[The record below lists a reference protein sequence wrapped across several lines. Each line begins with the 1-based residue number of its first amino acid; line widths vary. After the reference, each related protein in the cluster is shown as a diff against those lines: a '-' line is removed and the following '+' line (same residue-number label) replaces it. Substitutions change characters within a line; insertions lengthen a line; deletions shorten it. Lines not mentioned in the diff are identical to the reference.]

1 MKTRIDFIDTAKGL
15 TLLFVIYL
23 HISAC
28 YDGHPYPDSDFGIA
42 ISTFFMPVFFI
53 LSGLFFS
60 TKNDFIPW
68 LKKKCKRLLIPYWFF
83 YILTFFVSFLV
94 VRILGVETKNG
105 FAWSNIFIVFHA
117 DVFSNSTIWFLLALF
132 WSSLFLYPIVKFLH
146 SYWSQLLIVVLLFCF
161 GWACSVF
168 TINIPLYFDSA
179 MSMLPFL
186 YLGYL
191 LKSFD
196 FLKYL
201 QGRTSILL
209 LLGLLLMIINMITAE
224 GTSLVNN
231 RIGDPP
237 HYFFGSLVGSFS
249 IIFICAF
256 LNWVPVVTFIGRN
269 SLTVLCIHGYVLNF
283 VTLILKKFQIDM
295 IISSLIAFVVVS
307 LSFYIIV
314 PLCKRFIPWAIG
326 EDSNKDKFN

>member
-1 MKTRIDFIDTAKGL
+1 MKTRIDSIDTAKGL

-28 YDGHPYPDSDFGIA
+28 YGGHPYPDSDFGIA

-60 TKNDFIPW
+60 AKNDFIPW
-68 LKKKCKRLLIPYWFF
+68 LKKKTKRLLIPYCFF
-83 YILTFFVSFLV
+83 YILTFLVSFLV

-105 FAWSNIFIVFHA
+105 FAWSNIFIVFRA

-132 WSSLFLYPIVKFLH
+132 WSSLFLYLIVKFLH
-146 SYWSQLLIVVLLFCF
+146 SKWSQLLIVVLLFCF
-161 GWACSVF
+161 GWTCNAF

-191 LKSFD
+191 LKSID
-196 FLKYL
+196 FVKYIEG
-201 QGRTSILL
+201 QGKILL
-209 LLGLLLMIINMITAE
+209 VLGLLLMMINLFTAE

-231 RIGDPP
+231 RIGDPA
-237 HYFFGSLVGSFS
+237 HYFFGALVGSFS

-256 LNWVPVVTFIGRN
+256 LNKIPVATFIGRN
-269 SLTVLCIHGYVLNF
+269 SLTVLCIHGYILNF

-295 IISSLIAFVVVS
+295 IISSLIAFVLVT

-326 EDSNKDKFN
+326 EERNSDK